1 MKLAIVGA
9 TGKVGRMMLTNLKE
23 FEIKFD
29 QLDLYASI
37 NSAGKEIIFDKK
49 KYIVNELTQEA
60 MKKGYDYLLFS
71 AGGQISREYAPI
83 AAESGATIIDNSSAF
98 RTDPNIPLIVPE
110 INIHLVKSYKGIISN
125 PNCSTIQLVLL
136 LKPLNDYCPIKK
148 VIVTTMQSVSG
159 SGYKGIL
166 EMQSQRQGNKHVNL
180 YPKQIDL
187 NVIPQIGGIL
197 DDGFCEEERKMT
209 LETRKI
215 LGNPDFNLVATT
227 VRVPVVYGHS
237 ESVYIEF
244 RNAISLAE
252 ITKILSNSPAVEY
265 KNVLFTPLDLEESNL
280 SHVSRLRYAGDE
292 KSIFLWNVGHNV
304 RLGAAT
310 NAVKILKLCSQKRT

>member
-23 FEIKFD
+23 FDIKYTE
-29 QLDLYASI
+29 LDLYASA
-37 NSAGKEIIFDKK
+37 NSAGKEIVFDDKK
-49 KYIVNELTQEA
+49 YYIKELTKEA
-60 MKKGYDYLLFS
+60 MKKGYDFLLFS
-71 AGGQISREYAPI
+71 AGGNVSREYAPI
-83 AAESGATIIDNSSAF
+83 AAEAGSTVIDNSSAF
-98 RTDPNIPLIVPE
+98 RRDPNIPLIVPE
-110 INIHLVKSYKGIISN
+110 INGDLLKSYQGIISN

-148 VIVTTMQSVSG
+148 VVVTTMQSVSG

-166 EMQSQRQGNKHVNL
+166 EMQSQRQGNKNVSL

-187 NVIPQIGGIL
+187 NVIPQIGEIGS
-197 DDGFCEEERKMT
+197 DFYSEEERKMT
-209 LETRKI
+209 FETQKI
-215 LGNPDFNLVATT
+215 LALPSFNLVTTT

-244 RNAISLAE
+244 MKDISLSE
-252 ITKILSNSPAVEY
+252 ITKILSNSPSVEY
-265 KNVLFTPLDLEESNL
+265 KNIIFTPLELEESNL
-280 SHVSRLRYAGDE
+280 SHVSRIRFAGDE
-292 KSIFLWNVGHNV
+292 KSIFLWNVAHNV

-310 NAVKILKLCSQKRT
+310 NAIKILKCLSK